1 MKVAARGLSVVAL
14 TAIEL
19 TAAALVMAAIVAVSA
34 VVRRRLPPRPSAG
47 VLVAALLEP
56 GVTYLLIN
64 AGIALTSGAHAAV
77 LIGLES
83 AFVVLLSAIL
93 TRTVP
98 RPAVLLGLGSAVVG
112 AVLLTE
118 GGGGQASLAGD
129 VLVLVGILAAAGYVV
144 VASAVAVRMDAVTL
158 TGYQFVVGW
167 LVTVPLLAVLLG
179 REGPGASRP
188 DPASVAAAV
197 ATGVLGSV
205 VAFLLYNWAL
215 RSVSTALAGTSL
227 TLIPVFGLAFSVVF
241 LGDPVSAADPGR
253 RSRRRGRAPRHPERG
268 ADPAPDVSGAR
279 PGALER
285 LREQAAPVASASGR
299 RQPTLFPWLA
309 GGPRW
314 AGDTSS
320 STRPRTRRTR
330 RSRTRAGGTE
340 PAPGP

>member
-1 MKVAARGLSVVAL
+1 MSGRAAGSRVPLLALVVAAACWGSVVVTVKVAARGLSVVAL

-19 TAAALVMAAIVAVSA
+19 TAAALVMAAIVAMSA

-188 DPASVAAAV
+188 DPPSIAAAV

-241 LGDPVSAADPGR
+241 LGDPVSLRTLVAALAVVAGLLVTQN
-253 RSRRRGRAPRHPERG
+253 AERTG
-268 ADPAPDVSGAR
+268 PTTPAERDLEPLSG
-279 PGALER
+279 
-285 LREQAAPVASASGR
+285 
-299 RQPTLFPWLA
+299 
-309 GGPRW
+309 
-314 AGDTSS
+314 
-320 STRPRTRRTR
+320 
-330 RSRTRAGGTE
+330 
-340 PAPGP
+340 